1 MKLISFIRR
10 SLVTRRSLRIGGS
23 IGGLLLLTHLLSSQ
37 NQPPTIQ
44 NLTATVNWATNTLS
58 IQFDALDAEG
68 DALDISLGISNN
80 GGKTYLLSSTVP
92 ASGHIGFPVAPGTD
106 RIITCDVSLLAPTPG
121 TFTVR
126 VVADDRQPF
135 DLQALVNEVDSNR
148 LRDNLR
154 FVEGIRHR
162 TAGKAHLTA
171 VADSLRQLFAASGLF
186 AEEQTFAYAG
196 GYTGRNVL
204 GTLPGTSA
212 AAKVVVADAHY
223 DSVSNAPG
231 ADDNGSGTV
240 GVMELARLL
249 SRYPAKKSLRF
260 IGFDLEEAGLI
271 GSTRYV
277 STGIPT
283 GESIEG
289 VFNFEMIGY
298 YSEQPNSQKLP
309 TGFDLAFPAAYSQ
322 VANDGFKGNFIT
334 NVGNTTSKPLIAL
347 YANSAAQYVP
357 GLKVISVE
365 VPGNGQIAP
374 DLRRSDHTPFW
385 EAGRQALMLTDGAN
399 FRNLCYHMACDTAED
414 KLNFRFMSQVV
425 KATLAAM
432 AQLAEIQHGDW
443 ATTTFKNTVRN
454 QEVFAR
460 PCTLSLSSNPRER
473 EVLYLAVQDC
483 SLQQV
488 GLELYDERGA
498 LLYQQDINPL
508 PSEGQTPIFLPTGLV
523 PGMYFA
529 KFSWAEGSWTERVVV
544 R

>member
-1 MKLISFIRR
+1 MKLISF
-10 SLVTRRSLRIGGS
+10 TRRSLGV
-23 IGGLLLLTHLLSSQ
+23 GGLLLLTHLASAQ

-44 NLTATVNWATNTLS
+44 NLSATVNWPTNTLT
-58 IQFDALDAEG
+58 IQYDALDAEG
-68 DALDISLGISNN
+68 DPLDISLEVSNN
-80 GGKTYLLSSTVP
+80 GGKTYLLTSTVP

-106 RIITCDVSLLAPTPG
+106 RIITCDVSILALTTG

-148 LRDNLR
+148 LRENLR

-171 VADSLRQLFAASGLF
+171 VADSLRQLFASSGLF
-186 AEEQTFAYAG
+186 ADEQTFSYTG
-196 GYTGRNVL
+196 GYTGRNIL
-204 GTLPGTSA
+204 GTFPGTSA

-249 SRYPAKKSLRF
+249 SRYPTKKSLRF

-289 VFNFEMIGY
+289 VFNFEMIGF
-298 YSEQPNSQKLP
+298 YSNQPNSQQLP
-309 TGFDLAFPAAYSQ
+309 AGFEILFPAAYNQ
-322 VANDGFKGNFIT
+322 VANDGFRGNFIT

-357 GLKVISVE
+357 GLKVVSVE

-385 EAGRQALMLTDGAN
+385 EAGKQALMLTDGAN
-399 FRNLCYHMACDTAED
+399 FRNTCYHTPCDTAED
-414 KLNFRFMSQVV
+414 KLDFRFMSQVV
-425 KATLAAM
+425 KATLASM

-443 ATTTFKNTVRN
+443 ATVTFKNTSRN
-454 QEVFAR
+454 QERITR
-460 PCTLSLSSNPRER
+460 PCALSLSSSPKER
-473 EVLYLAVQDC
+473 DVLNLFTQDC
-483 SLQQV
+483 PLQQV
-488 GLELYDERGA
+488 GFELYDERGA
-498 LLYQQDINPL
+498 LLFQQDINPL
-508 PSEGQTPIFLPTGLV
+508 PTEGQMQIFLPTGLV

-529 KFSWAEGSWTERVVV
+529 KFSWTDGSWTDRVII

>member
-1 MKLISFIRR
+1 MRR
-10 SLVTRRSLRIGGS
+10 FPTIFCFSLFVAPVF
-23 IGGLLLLTHLLSSQ
+23 SQ
-37 NQPPTIQ
+37 NQPPVVQ
-44 NLTATVNWATNTLS
+44 NLSATVNWATNTLTV
-58 IQFDALDAEG
+58 QYDALDPEG

-80 GGKTYLLSSTVP
+80 DGKTYTLGSMIP
-92 ASGHIGFPVAPGTD
+92 ATGDVGFPITPGTA
-106 RIITCDVSLLAPTPG
+106 RSITCDVSLLAATPG

-148 LRDNLR
+148 LRDDLR

-162 TAGKAHLTA
+162 TTGKAHLAA
-171 VADSLRQLFAASGLF
+171 VADSLRQLFSASGLF
-186 AEEQTFAYAG
+186 AEEQTFSYTG

-204 GTLPGTSA
+204 GTLPGTASA
-212 AAKVVVADAHY
+212 EKVVVADAHY

-271 GSTRYV
+271 GSIRYV
-277 STGIPT
+277 STGIPAS
-283 GESIEG
+283 ENIEG

-298 YSEQPNSQKLP
+298 YSEQPNSQQLP
-309 TGFDLAFPAAYSQ
+309 AGFNLIFPAAYNA

-334 NVGNTTSKPLIAL
+334 NVGNTASKSLIEL

-357 GLKVISVE
+357 GLKVVSVE
-365 VPGNGQIAP
+365 VLGNGQIAP

-385 EAGRQALMLTDGAN
+385 EAGKQALMLTDGAN
-399 FRNLCYHMACDTAED
+399 FRNTCYHMACDTAED

-443 ATTTFKNTVRN
+443 ATTTFKNTVRIQN
-454 QEVFAR
+454 AHTR
-460 PCTLSLSSNPRER
+460 PCTLALNSNPRER
-473 EVLYLAVQDC
+473 DVLYLNVTEC
-483 SLQQV
+483 NLQQLS
-488 GLELYDERGA
+488 LELYDERGA
-498 LLYQQDINPL
+498 LLYQQDINSL
-508 PSEGQTPIFLPTGLV
+508 PDEGQTPIFLPTVLV
-523 PGMYFA
+523 PGVYFA
-529 KFSWAEGSWTERVVV
+529 KFSWPMGNWTERVLV

>member
-1 MKLISFIRR
+1 MKHL
-10 SLVTRRSLRIGGS
+10 LHTLA
-23 IGGLLLLTHLLSSQ
+23 LLLAAAPIFAQ

-44 NLTATVNWATNTLS
+44 NLSAIVNWPTNTLT
-58 IQFDALDAEG
+58 IQYDALDPEG
-68 DALDISLGISNN
+68 DPLDISLEISNN
-80 GGKTYLLSSTVP
+80 GGKTYLLTSVVP
-92 ASGHIGFPVAPGTD
+92 VTGHIGFPVAPGTD
-106 RIITCDVSLLAPTPG
+106 RTITCDVSLLAPTPG

-135 DLQALVNEVDSNR
+135 DLQKLVNEVDSNR
-148 LRDNLR
+148 LRDDLR

-162 TAGKAHLTA
+162 TTGKTHLSA
-171 VADSLRQLFAASGLF
+171 VADSLRQLFASSGLF
-186 AEEQTFAYAG
+186 AEEQTFSYTG
-196 GYTGRNVL
+196 GYTGRNIL

-249 SRYPAKKSLRF
+249 SRYPTQKSLRF

-298 YSEQPNSQKLP
+298 YSNQPNSQQLP
-309 TGFDLAFPAAYSQ
+309 AGFDLVFPAAYNQ
-322 VANDGFKGNFIT
+322 VANDGFRGNFIT

-347 YANSAAQYVP
+347 YTSSAAQYVP
-357 GLKVISVE
+357 GLKVVSVE

-385 EAGRQALMLTDGAN
+385 EAGKQALMLTDGAN
-399 FRNLCYHMACDTAED
+399 FRNACYHTPCDTAED
-414 KLNFRFMSQVV
+414 KLNFQFMSQVV
-425 KATLAAM
+425 KATLASM

-443 ATTTFKNTVRN
+443 ATVTFKNTVRN
-454 QEVFAR
+454 QERVTR
-460 PCTLSLSSNPRER
+460 PCAFNLSSNPKER
-473 EVLYLAVQDC
+473 EVLYLFTQECPLA
-483 SLQQV
+483 QV

-508 PSEGQTPIFLPTGLV
+508 PTEGQMPIFLPTGLV

-529 KFSWAEGSWTERVVV
+529 KFSWTDGSWTDRVIV

>member
-1 MKLISFIRR
+1 MK
-10 SLVTRRSLRIGGS
+10 
-23 IGGLLLLTHLLSSQ
+23 HLLHTFALSLLAAAPILAQ
-37 NQPPTIQ
+37 NHPPTIQ
-44 NLTATVNWATNTLS
+44 NLTATVNWPTNTLT
-58 IQFDALDAEG
+58 IQFDALDAEN

-80 GGKTYLLSSTVP
+80 GGKTYLLASTVP

-106 RIITCDVSLLAPTPG
+106 RTITCDVSLLVPTPG

-148 LRDNLR
+148 LREDLR

-186 AEEQTFAYAG
+186 TEEQTFAYTG

-204 GTLPGTSA
+204 GTLPGTSSA
-212 AAKVVVADAHY
+212 EKVVVADAHY

-231 ADDNGSGTV
+231 ADDNGSGTA

-260 IGFDLEEAGLI
+260 IGFDLEEAGLV

-277 STGIPT
+277 STGIPAS
-283 GESIEG
+283 ESIEG
-289 VFNFEMIGY
+289 VFNFEMIGF
-298 YSEQPNSQKLP
+298 YSDQPNSQQLP
-309 TGFDLAFPAAYSQ
+309 AGFNIAFPAAYNQ
-322 VANDGFKGNFIT
+322 VSNDGFRGNFIT
-334 NVGNTTSKPLIAL
+334 NVGNTTSKPLITL
-347 YANSAAQYVP
+347 FANSATQYVP
-357 GLKVISVE
+357 GLKVVSVE

-399 FRNLCYHMACDTAED
+399 FRNTCYHTPCDTAED

-454 QEVFAR
+454 QERITR
-460 PCTLSLSSNPRER
+460 PCTFNLSSSPKER
-473 EVLYLAVQDC
+473 DVLYLFAKDC
-483 SLQQV
+483 SLHQV
-488 GLELYDERGA
+488 TLELYDERGA
-498 LLYQQDINPL
+498 MLYQQDINPL
-508 PSEGQTPIFLPTGLV
+508 PSEGQTPIFLPTALV

-529 KFSWAEGSWTERVVV
+529 KFSWPEGSWTERVVV